1 MTDQQKMAAKSYR
14 PALSRAGLKPT
25 QGIRATNE
33 KGEIVDLQLP
43 NEYPLTIV
51 LDGTEVVTLM
61 TMGTRP
67 EELALGY
74 IHNQRLIAKLESIKS
89 VEVNWQKESVYINT
103 FDGAITQDWRARLE
117 HRIVTSGCAQGTIFA
132 STLEEFESLQ
142 LQRRSISQEEIY
154 ALVETVNKRNDIY
167 RLSGGVHGCALCDGE
182 DILIHVEDV
191 GRHNAAD
198 AIAGYMWL
206 EGLSGAGKT
215 FYTTG
220 RLTSEMVI
228 KCAFMGIPVLL
239 SRSSVTYMGHQMAL
253 KHGLT
258 IVSRVRGKHYLM
270 CDYSEQE

>member
-1 MTDQQKMAAKSYR
+1 MTDQHKMAAKSYR

-51 LDGTEVVTLM
+51 LNGTEVVTLM

>member
-1 MTDQQKMAAKSYR
+1 MSDQQKMAAKSYR
-14 PALSRAGLKPT
+14 PTLSRAGLKPT

-33 KGEIVDLQLP
+33 TGEIVDLQLP
-43 NEYPLTIV
+43 NEYPLTLV

-74 IHNQRLIAKLESIKS
+74 VHNQRLITNLESIKS

-103 FDGAITQDWRARLE
+103 HEGAITQDWRERLE

-142 LQRRSISQEEIY
+142 LQRRGISQEEIY
-154 ALVETVNKRNDIY
+154 AVVETVNKRNDIY

-182 DILIHVEDV
+182 EILIHVEDV

-239 SRSSVTYMGHQMAL
+239 SRSSVTYMGHQMAQ